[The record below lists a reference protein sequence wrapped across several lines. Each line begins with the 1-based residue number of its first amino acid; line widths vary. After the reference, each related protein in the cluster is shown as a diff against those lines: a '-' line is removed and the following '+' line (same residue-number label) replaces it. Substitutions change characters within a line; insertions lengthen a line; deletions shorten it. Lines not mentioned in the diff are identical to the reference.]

1 MINSVII
8 YIFSM
13 SITMLIYWQI
23 DKRVRIS
30 QKINSLIKLQQA
42 WKSTIFVIG
51 IFVFIFLLSLMQI
64 SNQLHSLLFGIIL
77 GISISIISNLNKFI
91 KK

>member
-8 YIFSM
+8 YIISM

-23 DKRVRIS
+23 DKRFLIT
-30 QKINSLIKLQQA
+30 QKINSLIKVKQE
-42 WKSTIFVIG
+42 WKSTVFVIG
-51 IFVFIFLLSLMQI
+51 MFIFIFLLSLMQI
-64 SNQLHSLLFGIIL
+64 SNQLHSLLLGAII
-77 GISISIISNLNKFI
+77 GISISVISSLNKLI